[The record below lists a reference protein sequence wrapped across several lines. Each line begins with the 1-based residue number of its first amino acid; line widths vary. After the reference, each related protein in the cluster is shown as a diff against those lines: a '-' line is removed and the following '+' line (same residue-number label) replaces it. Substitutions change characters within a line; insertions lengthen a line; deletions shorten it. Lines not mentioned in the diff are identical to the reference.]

1 MTEPEPLEDTVTAAP
16 PSALL
21 LVAYDSQ
28 LRWAASIGAELEA
41 QGWTC
46 RYAAPSDVRSFVAP
60 DLERSLGVSVER
72 APWAELVRRAARSD
86 ALVLA
91 LQGPLT
97 SRFVQDLAAD
107 AGAADGGAAASG
119 VRPVVVTGWVGV
131 IIEKLVAGYLERFAS
146 DVVAVNSREDLRSFE
161 AAGAHLGLPTDN
173 LLLSGLPLLPG
184 RPAATRRGP
193 VRTVLFADQ
202 PTVPSSRAERLYLYQ
217 RLVEHAR
224 RHPERRVLLKPRH
237 RPDEDPFQ
245 VVRHHP
251 TELLA
256 AADLPPNLEIVYEP
270 VPELLPAVDLL
281 LTVSSTAGL
290 EAVGAGVRTVFVA
303 DLGVHE
309 NLGNHVLL
317 PSGLVRTLDVLDGPD
332 EDLPE
337 PDAAWL
343 ADWFVGE
350 RGRPGVRRVVDRVT
364 ELRAVPP
371 AERPFARTTAT
382 TTFRARVAVARHRR
396 GAEPEG
402 AHAVT
407 PTGGRTAS
415 TVRTLRWRQGVRGRV
430 LLACHAVLPTGW
442 QDWPL
447 VDRIRRA

>member
-1 MTEPEPLEDTVTAAP
+1 MTRRTAGTTRTPWEDTVTADP
-16 PSALL
+16 RTALL
-21 LVAYDSQ
+21 VLAYDSQ
-28 LRWAASIGAELEA
+28 LRWARALGAALEA
-41 QGWTC
+41 QGWRC

-60 DLERSLGVSVER
+60 ELEKSLGVSVER
-72 APWAELVRRAARSD
+72 APWTELVRQAAASD

-97 SRFVQDLAAD
+97 SRFAQDLAASGD
-107 AGAADGGAAASG
+107 AG

-131 IIEKLVAGYLERFAS
+131 VIEKLVAGYLERFAS

-173 LLLSGLPLLPG
+173 LLLSGLPLLPP
-184 RPAATRRGP
+184 RPAPPRRGP
-193 VRTVLFADQ
+193 VRTVMFADQ
-202 PTVPSSRAERLYLYQ
+202 PTVPSSRAERLYLYD

-224 RHPERRVLLKPRH
+224 RHPERRVLIKPRH
-237 RPDEDPFQ
+237 RPAEDPFQ

-251 TELLA
+251 EELLA
-256 AADLPPNLEIVYEP
+256 GVVLPSNVEVVYDP
-270 VPELLPAVDLL
+270 VPDLLPEVDLL

-309 NLGNHVLL
+309 SLGNHVLL

-337 PDAAWL
+337 PDPAWL
-343 ADWFVGE
+343 ADWFVGAP
-350 RGRPGVRRVVDRVT
+350 GRPGVQLVAERVA
-364 ELRAVPP
+364 ELTAAPP

-382 TTFRARVAVARHRR
+382 ATFRARVAVARHRTHDLPAR
-396 GAEPEG
+396 ALPGDGSPAP
-402 AHAVT
+402 A
-407 PTGGRTAS
+407 
-415 TVRTLRWRQGVRGRV
+415 VRTLRWRQGVRGRV

-447 VDRIRRA
+447 VDRLRRA

>member
-1 MTEPEPLEDTVTAAP
+1 MTAHPR
-16 PSALL
+16 SALL
-21 LVAYDSQ
+21 LLAYDSQ
-28 LRWAASIGAELEA
+28 LRWARALGAALEA

-46 RYAAPSDVRSFVAP
+46 RYAAPSDVRSFVDP
-60 DLERSLGVSVER
+60 ELERSLGVYLER
-72 APWAELVRRAARSD
+72 APWAELVQRAGASD

-97 SRFVQDLAAD
+97 SRFVQDLAAT
-107 AGAADGGAAASG
+107 GDGG

-173 LLLSGLPLLPG
+173 LLLSGLPLLPS
-184 RPAATRRGP
+184 RPASPRRGP

-202 PTVPSSRAERLYLYQ
+202 PTVPSSRAERLYLYE

-224 RHPERRVLLKPRH
+224 RHPERRVLVKPRH
-237 RPDEDPFQ
+237 RPDEDPYQ
-245 VVRHHP
+245 TVRHHP
-251 TELLA
+251 AELLA
-256 AADLPPNLEIVYEP
+256 DADLPANLEIVYEP
-270 VPELLPAVDLL
+270 LPELLPEVDLV

-317 PSGLVRTLDVLDGPD
+317 PSGLVRTLDVLEGRD

-337 PDAAWL
+337 PDQAWL

-350 RGRPGVRRVVDRVT
+350 PGRPGVGLVAERVD
-364 ELRAVPP
+364 ELTGVPP
-371 AERPFARTTAT
+371 ADRPFARTTAT
-382 TTFRARVAVARHRR
+382 ATFRARVAVARHRKHDLP
-396 GAEPEG
+396 A
-402 AHAVT
+402 
-407 PTGGRTAS
+407 GGLPGHRSAS
-415 TVRTLRWRQGVRGRV
+415 SSVRTVRWRQGVRGRV

-447 VDRIRRA
+447 VDRLRRA

>member
-1 MTEPEPLEDTVTAAP
+1 MSADMITANTIEDDVTDP
-16 PSALL
+16 GTALL
-21 LVAYDSQ
+21 LVAFDSQ
-28 LRWAASIGAELEA
+28 LRWAATLGAELEA
-41 QGWTC
+41 RGWRC

-60 DLERSLGVSVER
+60 ELERSLGVSVER
-72 APWAELVRRAARSD
+72 APWAELVGDAADAD

-97 SRFVQDLAAD
+97 SRFVRDLAAT
-107 AGAADGGAAASG
+107 GDGSVG
-119 VRPVVVTGWVGV
+119 PVVVTGWVGV

-146 DVVAVNSREDLRSFE
+146 DVVAVNSREDLRAFE
-161 AAGAHLGLPTDN
+161 AAGAWLGLPTDN

-184 RPAATRRGP
+184 RPAVPRRGP

-202 PTVPSSRAERLYLYQ
+202 PTVPSSRAERLYLYD

-224 RHPERRVLLKPRH
+224 RHPERRVLVKPRH
-237 RPDEDPFQ
+237 RLDEDPYA

-251 TELLA
+251 AELLA
-256 AADLPPNLEIVYEP
+256 GADLPPNLEIVYAP
-270 VPELLPAVDLL
+270 LPELLPTVDLL

-317 PSGLVRTLDVLDGPD
+317 ASGLVRTIDVLEGPD
-332 EDLPE
+332 DELPE

-343 ADWFVGE
+343 ADWFVDDGDP
-350 RGRPGVRRVVDRVT
+350 RPSARRVVERVV

-371 AERPFARTTAT
+371 SERPLARTTAT
-382 TTFRARVAVARHRR
+382 STFRARVAVARHRKD
-396 GAEPEG
+396 A
-402 AHAVT
+402 AAV
-407 PTGGRTAS
+407 PGRT
-415 TVRTLRWRQGVRGRV
+415 VRRRPAGWRG
-430 LLACHAVLPTGW
+430 
-442 QDWPL
+442 WPL
-447 VDRIRRA
+447 VGRLHRA